1 MSNAHVSRYLRARA
15 GRVAVAAVVVVAS
28 LTVVATSGGA
38 AAAPAAADYV
48 VVLADGTNPI
58 FAAARFGV
66 VPTAVY
72 TSALSGYSATLTG
85 KQFAKISADA
95 ATVSVE
101 ADETF
106 SVGDPPAAPPETQP
120 AQAVQDQLERIGGLE
135 SPTAHVDGV
144 DERVDVDI
152 AVLDTGIDSTHPDLN
167 VVGGVNCSSGK
178 GYEDVDPVDGHGTMV
193 GGFAAAID
201 NSIGVVGVAPGA
213 RLWAVRVM
221 NKRGN
226 GTNSQL
232 ICGIDWVTRHA
243 DVIDVANM
251 SLGDFTNRLGGA
263 CGTKKVKALHKAIC
277 RSVARG
283 VTYVAAAGNYSVDA
297 ALFVPAAYPEVI
309 AVSAMADNDGMPGG
323 LGGAMWCLDDLDD
336 TFAWF
341 SNYGA
346 VVDLAAPGVCTV
358 STYPGGLYGWGS
370 GTSYA
375 TPLVA
380 GAAALYLANHPDAT
394 PAQVRQALVDRRE
407 QTAFADDPD
416 GIAEGVVNVAGL

>member
-1 MSNAHVSRYLRARA
+1 MSNAHLPGFLRGRAAR
-15 GRVAVAAVVVVAS
+15 VVVAVVVSAS

-38 AAAPAAADYV
+38 EAAPAAADYV
-48 VVLADGTNPI
+48 VVLADGTNPAL
-58 FAAARFGV
+58 AAARFGV

-72 TSALSGYSATLTG
+72 TSALSGYSATLTST
-85 KQFAKISADA
+85 QVNRITADA

-106 SVGDPPAAPPETQP
+106 SVGPQPATTGTVPQP
-120 AQAVQDQLERIGGLE
+120 AQVIPKQLERVGGLQ

-167 VVGGVNCSSGK
+167 VVGGVNCSSGR
-178 GYEDVDPVDGHGTMV
+178 GYEDVDRVDGHGTMV
-193 GGFAAAID
+193 GGLAAALD
-201 NSIGVVGVAPGA
+201 NGIGYVGVAPGA
-213 RLWAVRVM
+213 RLWSVRVL
-221 NKRGN
+221 NKRGF
-226 GTNSQL
+226 GSNSQV

-251 SLGDFTNRLGGA
+251 SLGDYTNRLGGA
-263 CGTKKVKALHKAIC
+263 CGTKKVKAMHKAIC

-283 VTYVAAAGNYSVDA
+283 VTYVAGAGNESVDA

-309 AVSAMADNDGMPGG
+309 AVSAMADIDGLPGG
-323 LGGAMWCLDDLDD
+323 LGGAMWCLDEFDD

-341 SNYGA
+341 SNFGA
-346 VVDLAAPGVCTV
+346 VVDLAAPGVCSV
-358 STYPGGLYGWGS
+358 STFPGGLYAEGA
-370 GTSYA
+370 GTSFA